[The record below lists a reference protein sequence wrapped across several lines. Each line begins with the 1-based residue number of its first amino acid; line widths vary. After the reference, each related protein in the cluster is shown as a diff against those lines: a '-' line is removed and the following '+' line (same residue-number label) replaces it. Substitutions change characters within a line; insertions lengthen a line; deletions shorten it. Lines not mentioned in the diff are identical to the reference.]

1 MFILYH
7 LIGPKRMRI
16 VKTNKAGSNRSR
28 LSARNNFCYLGVH
41 QDHYFANFGG
51 HRKNAAVRSFSTEA

>member
-1 MFILYH
+1 MTSFINDSSYEAIYFIELYTMEN
-7 LIGPKRMRI
+7 INI
-16 VKTNKAGSNRSR
+16 
-28 LSARNNFCYLGVH
+28 SARNNFCYLGVH